1 MDYAEGNYDN
11 CPIREATFGE
21 GDFGP
26 QWVFV
31 FDVSGTNR
39 NVYLSCGTDRTD
51 KNGKT
56 DLEKTVATL
65 ATMGWNQDF
74 DDPKFDAA
82 VCDLYMKINAS
93 GKERWYI
100 STGSYKVAPA
110 SQDQRQNFKTAFRA
124 ANGAPKPAGARP
136 APATTTAPPKPAA
149 APARPTAPAKPAP
162 KGGAIPKNGDE
173 AWAAIIKARP
183 DADSVNFWNLVAQIG
198 EENSVAEADF
208 TPALWQK
215 VVDAATLPDAPFA

>member
-1 MDYAEGNYDN
+1 MDYAEGDYNQ
-11 CPIREATFGE
+11 CELKEATFGE

-26 QWVFV
+26 QWVLT
-31 FDVSGTNR
+31 FDVQGAKKI
-39 NVYLSCGTDRTD
+39 VYLGTGTDQTD
-51 KNGKT
+51 QNGKT
-56 DLEKTVATL
+56 ALDRTVATL
-65 ATMGWNQDF
+65 GKMGWNQDF
-74 DDPKFDAA
+74 DNPIFTGTHF
-82 VCDLYMKINAS
+82 DLYMKRNAND
-93 GKERWYI
+93 KERWYI
-100 STGSYKVAPA
+100 SSGAYNVKPA
-110 SQDQRQNFKTAFRA
+110 STDMKQQFKTAFRA

-136 APATTTAPPKPAA
+136 APAATTAPARPAA

-173 AWAAIIKARP
+173 AWAAIIKVRP

-215 VVDAATLPDAPFA
+215 VVDAASLPDAPFA